1 MVERQVDPAVDELRR
16 RARRRLVGAVVLAL
30 AAAVILPMLLQK
42 EPRPLGEDVAVRV
55 PPVDQGKF
63 VNRLSP
69 DAPKDTPAVP
79 PAAASKDPA
88 PASPSSA
95 TSPPGPTTLAPA

>member
-16 RARRRLVGAVVLAL
+16 KGRRRLVGAVVLAL
-30 AAAVILPMLLQK
+30 AAAVILPMLLEK
-42 EPRPLGEDVAVRV
+42 EPRPLGEDVAVRI

-69 DAPKDTPAVP
+69 DAPKD
-79 PAAASKDPA
+79 AATNDSTTKDTA
-88 PASPSSA
+88 PASSNAPSKDA
-95 TSPPGPTTLAPA
+95 AP